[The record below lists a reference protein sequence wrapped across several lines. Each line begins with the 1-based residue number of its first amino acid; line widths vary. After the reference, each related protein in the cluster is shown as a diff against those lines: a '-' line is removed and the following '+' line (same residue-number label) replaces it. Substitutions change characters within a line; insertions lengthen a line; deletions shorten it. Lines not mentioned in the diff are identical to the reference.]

1 MALQIRILAMA
12 GIALA
17 VALAG
22 CSASKKAPV
31 MSSKA
36 TPQELAVTP
45 VVAAGTALPAGYKV
59 DSGRTLIFGTDETW
73 TGRLSYTTNTS
84 ADDVF
89 DFLHREMPNFGWTET
104 TAMRSDISLISFAS
118 NNTNRVATI
127 HIERG
132 GALGISG
139 NTRVDMV
146 VSPGTARAVPSTGAA
161 AARAPARAQA
171 ASQPSAPLSSP
182 VQR

>member
-1 MALQIRILAMA
+1 MALQIRILAA
-12 GIALA
+12 IGVALA
-17 VALAG
+17 VGLASCG
-22 CSASKKAPV
+22 GGDKKGPV
-31 MSSKA
+31 MSSTA
-36 TPQELAVTP
+36 SPQELAVTP

-59 DSGRTLIFGTDETW
+59 DAGRTLIFGTDETW
-73 TGRLSYTTNTS
+73 TGRLSYTTSTA

-104 TAMRSDISLISFAS
+104 TAMRSDVSLISFAS

-132 GALGISG
+132 GALGG

-146 VSPGTARAVPSTGAA
+146 VSPGTAN
-161 AARAPARAQA
+161 AARPTSPAAGSRAQA
-171 ASQPSAPLSSP
+171 ASQPPSAPMSSP

>member
-1 MALQIRILAMA
+1 MALQVRIWAA

-17 VALAG
+17 VGLAG
-22 CSASKKAPV
+22 CGGGGKRPPV
-31 MSSKA
+31 MSSTA
-36 TPQELAVTP
+36 SSQELAVTP
-45 VVAAGTALPAGYKV
+45 VVAAGTALPAGYKI
-59 DSGRTLIFGTDETW
+59 DAGRTLIFGTDETW
-73 TGRLSYTTNTS
+73 TGRLSYTTNTA

-89 DFLHREMPNFGWTET
+89 DFLHREMPSFGWTET
-104 TAMRSDISLISFAS
+104 TAMRSDVSLISFAS

-132 GALGISG
+132 GALGG

-146 VSPGTARAVPSTGAA
+146 VSPGTANAAPSSVSRGA
-161 AARAPARAQA
+161 ARAQA
-171 ASQPSAPLSSP
+171 ASQPIGASVPLSSP